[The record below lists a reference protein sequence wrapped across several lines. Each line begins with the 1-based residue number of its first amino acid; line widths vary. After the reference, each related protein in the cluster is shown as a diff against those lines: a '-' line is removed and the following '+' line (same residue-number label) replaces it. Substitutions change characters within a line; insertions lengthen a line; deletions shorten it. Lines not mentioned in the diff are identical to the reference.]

1 MTKAMVR
8 ALGWYLPRGI
18 MKILFAILG
27 LVVIPLGLLIPQ
39 DRVYRKYL
47 GGLPVDTYLRFLL
60 SYYQNVM
67 YNTETKVVTYTG
79 KALPRFLDIYNNPKD
94 ALGDKYYLDSH
105 CRDNEYSKFLCNFIW
120 LAIRNPVSNLF
131 YAVKP
136 EVGIDTSYKVKAV
149 KGNRIDALYYGNP
162 AGYGYS
168 YIELENGAKGFV
180 WQGRNKR
187 IVIGAKLEQWLY
199 HHDNITRIKTQGVI
213 LINEPT
219 GITMYAKST
228 I

>member
-105 CRDNEYSKFLCNFIW
+105 CRDNE
-120 LAIRNPVSNLF
+120 
-131 YAVKP
+131 
-136 EVGIDTSYKVKAV
+136 
-149 KGNRIDALYYGNP
+149 
-162 AGYGYS
+162 
-168 YIELENGAKGFV
+168 
-180 WQGRNKR
+180 
-187 IVIGAKLEQWLY
+187 
-199 HHDNITRIKTQGVI
+199 
-213 LINEPT
+213 
-219 GITMYAKST
+219 
-228 I
+228 